1 MRMDSKAD
9 APKKPY
15 STPKLT
21 TYGDIREITHTK
33 GTTGTNLDNNSG
45 RSPNKTG

>member
-1 MRMDSKAD
+1 MKMDFKAD

-15 STPKLT
+15 STPKLV
-21 TYGDIREITHTK
+21 TYGDIRRITQTK
-33 GTTGTNLDNNSG
+33 GTTAQNRDNNSG

>member
-1 MRMDSKAD
+1 MECPSN

-15 STPKLT
+15 STPKLAA
-21 TYGDIREITHTK
+21 YGDIREITQTK
-33 GTTGTNLDNNSG
+33 GNSGVKPDNNSG